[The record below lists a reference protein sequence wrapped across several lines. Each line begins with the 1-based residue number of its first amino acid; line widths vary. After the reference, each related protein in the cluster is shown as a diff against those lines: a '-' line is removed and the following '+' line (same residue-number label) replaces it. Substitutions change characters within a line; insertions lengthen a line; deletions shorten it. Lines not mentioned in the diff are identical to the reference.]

1 MAARAEEP
9 DDLREHLADFV
20 DFLRLNRNAS
30 PNTVLAYEGDV
41 TQFIGHLAA
50 ARGCKRSE
58 LLPEHV
64 DVAAIRAYLGHLHA
78 RGLAR
83 ASTARKIAG
92 LRAFAR
98 FMRREGAIDGD
109 PTAFADRIKLDTRVP
124 VHLSEDEMTRLLET
138 PDAAT
143 PLGRR
148 DRAMLEL
155 FYASGLRLS
164 ELVGLNVEDVHLSER
179 MARVLGKGRKE
190 RLVPFNRSAE
200 SAIRAWLRDREVIV
214 QESIAAGRDPDD
226 GRTEPRRGVPRRRFR
241 PDREQPLFVNYR
253 GGRLTGRSVHRLLHR
268 YVMGCSLR
276 HGISPHALRH
286 SFATHLLQRGAD
298 LRTIQELLGHARLS
312 TTQRYTHVN
321 VAQLM
326 EIYKKTHPRA

>member
-1 MAARAEEP
+1 MAARAEP
-9 DDLREHLADFV
+9 PAGLREYLADFL

-41 TQFIGHLAA
+41 NQFIDQLALRHGCR
-50 ARGCKRSE
+50 RGE
-58 LLPEHV
+58 VTPAHV
-64 DVAAIRAYLGHLHA
+64 DAAAIRAHLAYLHS

-98 FMRREGAIDGD
+98 FLRREGTIEGD
-109 PTAFADRIKLDTRVP
+109 PTAFADRIKLETKVP
-124 VHLSEDEMTRLLET
+124 VHLGEEEMLRLLEM
-138 PDAAT
+138 PDAGT

-148 DRAMLEL
+148 DRAMLEV
-155 FYASGLRLS
+155 FYASGVRLS

-179 MARVLGKGRKE
+179 MARVLGKGRKQ
-190 RLVPFNRSAE
+190 RLVPINRAAE
-200 SAIRAWLRDREVIV
+200 SAIRAWLPDRELIV
-214 QESIAAGRDPDD
+214 RDAVAAGRDPDA
-226 GRTEPRRGVPRRRFR
+226 RRAEPRRGVPRKRFR
-241 PDREQPLFVNYR
+241 PDSEQPLFVNYR

-268 YVMGCSLR
+268 YVVGCSLR
-276 HGISPHALRH
+276 YGISPHALRH
-286 SFATHLLQRGAD
+286 TFATHLLQRGAD

-321 VAQLM
+321 VTQLM
-326 EIYKKTHPRA
+326 DIYRKTHPRA

>member
-1 MAARAEEP
+1 MATRADGP
-9 DDLREHLADFV
+9 PGLREHLADFL
-20 DFLRLNRNAS
+20 DYLRLNRNAS

-50 ARGCKRSE
+50 ATGCRRAD
-58 LLPEHV
+58 LRPDHV
-64 DVAAIRAYLGHLHA
+64 DAAAVRSYLGHLHA

-83 ASTARKIAG
+83 ASTARKIAA
-92 LRAFAR
+92 LRAFVR
-98 FMRREGAIDGD
+98 FMRHEGEIEGD

-124 VHLSEDEMTRLLET
+124 VHLGEVEMVRLLET
-138 PDAAT
+138 PDAAV

-164 ELVGLNVEDVHLSER
+164 ELVGLNVEDVNLAAR
-179 MARVLGKGRKE
+179 MARVLGKGRRE

-200 SAIRAWLRDREVIV
+200 SAIRAWLRDREAIV
-214 QESIAAGRDPDD
+214 HEAFAAGRDPAAADPA
-226 GRTEPRRGVPRRRFR
+226 PRRGVPRRRFR
-241 PDREQPLFVNYR
+241 TDREQPLFVNYR

-268 YVMGCSLR
+268 YVVQCSLR

-326 EIYKKTHPRA
+326 AIYRKAHPRA

>member
-1 MAARAEEP
+1 MAARTDEP
-9 DDLREHLADFV
+9 DSLREHLADFL

-30 PNTVLAYEGDV
+30 PNTVLAYESDV
-41 TQFIGHLAA
+41 SQFIDQLAVH
-50 ARGCKRSE
+50 RGCKRSE
-58 LLPEHV
+58 LMPEHV
-64 DVAAIRAYLGHLHA
+64 DAVAIRSHLAYLHS

-98 FMRREGAIDGD
+98 FLRREGVIEGD
-109 PTAFADRIKLDTRVP
+109 PTAFADRIKLETKVP
-124 VHLSEDEMTRLLET
+124 VHLGEDEVVRLLEM
-138 PDAAT
+138 PDAGT

-148 DRAMLEL
+148 DRAILEL

-200 SAIRAWLRDREVIV
+200 SAMRTWLRDREAIL
-214 QESIAAGRDPDD
+214 QEGLAAGRDVEAQ
-226 GRTEPRRGVPRRRFR
+226 RTEPRRGVPRKRFR

-268 YVMGCSLR
+268 YVVGCSLR
-276 HGISPHALRH
+276 YGISPHALRH

-326 EIYKKTHPRA
+326 EVYKKTHPRA